1 MLTSIRYAVL
11 LASAPALFSQARFDM
26 AVRNDFF
33 AGFAGNLAAL
43 EHGMKA
49 CADVLAENP
58 KHAEAMVWHGTGTFF
73 LSGEAAKSGDY
84 PKSAELY
91 RKGLEEMAAAVALSP
106 DNPAV
111 LIPRGA
117 ALLTGSRSIPGAQG
131 ANLLKTGLADY
142 EKVYEL
148 QSAYFDRLS
157 GHARGELLFGLAEGY
172 LRSGDLARAREWFS
186 KLAAVDDPENGHR
199 QQAWKYLET
208 GSLTGTANCAGC
220 HVK

>member
-1 MLTSIRYAVL
+1 
-11 LASAPALFSQARFDM
+11 
-26 AVRNDFF
+26 
-33 AGFAGNLAAL
+33 
-43 EHGMKA
+43 
-49 CADVLAENP
+49 
-58 KHAEAMVWHGTGTFF
+58 
-73 LSGEAAKSGDY
+73 
-84 PKSAELY
+84 
-91 RKGLEEMAAAVALSP
+91 MAAAVALSP

>member
-11 LASAPALFSQARFDM
+11 LASAPALFAQARFDM

-117 ALLTGSRSIPGAQG
+117 ALLTGSQRP
-131 ANLLKTGLADY
+131 
-142 EKVYEL
+142 
-148 QSAYFDRLS
+148 
-157 GHARGELLFGLAEGY
+157 
-172 LRSGDLARAREWFS
+172 
-186 KLAAVDDPENGHR
+186 R
-199 QQAWKYLET
+199 QQASILLRSRKPLQLFRPVQYHTNLSCWRVLIAFLNHEK
-208 GSLTGTANCAGC
+208 SLAVGRNVIIG
-220 HVK
+220 